1 MLFVLIIILSS
12 LSYLFAKKKIIF
24 LVNNY
29 RMKPRSQPIYYG
41 IYFGGIN
48 FFLSSFFILAIYFYE
63 FMGNK
68 ANYTYGYLL
77 ILALFS
83 IQTIYIYASLRGN
96 FRAHETCEKIFRWL
110 LYFAAFISVI
120 ITIAILFTILFEAIK
135 FFKII
140 PIEDFIFGIKWSP
153 QSNNHQSELIFG
165 VVPVLTGTILITV
178 IAMVIALPIGLF
190 SAIFLAEYVSKS
202 TRNRIKPI
210 IEILAGIPTVVY
222 GYFAVLIVGPFIR
235 FLGEKLGLVVS
246 TESALSAGI
255 VMGIMIIPFI
265 LSLSE
270 DAINAVSQTL
280 RDAALALGSTKAET
294 IVKVVLPAAS
304 AGIMSSVLLAVSR
317 AIGETMIVTMAAGVS
332 AKLTFNPLESVTT
345 FTAQIVAL
353 LVGDQEFGSPKT
365 MSAFALAITLF
376 IITMIFNI
384 WAMII
389 IKTSEKKSI

>member
-48 FFLSSFFILAIYFYE
+48 FFLSSFFILAICFYE

-68 ANYTYGYLL
+68 VNYTYGYLL

-83 IQTIYIYASLRGN
+83 IQTIYIYSSLRGN

-120 ITIAILFTILFEAIK
+120 ITIAILFTILFEATK

-153 QSNNHQSELIFG
+153 QSNNYRNELIFG

-190 SAIFLAEYVSKS
+190 SAIFLAEYVNKS